1 MLFEDAFRHLTIIQ
15 GGTHMKT
22 NIYLRKVELGNEKK
36 EMLIKKVDKLGKFFE
51 DEAVADIVVGEQ
63 KDKMIVEVT
72 VRTTDMIYRAEER
85 NEVVYDA
92 ADNVVEAITRQIR
105 KNKTRL
111 MKKLREGVSREMD
124 ILPDL
129 EEDAE
134 IKIVKTKTHHV
145 KPMSAEEAVLQMNLL
160 GHNFFVFRNAQTNT
174 TDIVYRRKD
183 GNYGLIETN

>member
-1 MLFEDAFRHLTIIQ
+1 
-15 GGTHMKT
+15 MKT
-22 NIYLRKVELGNEKK
+22 NIYLRKVELGKEKK
-36 EMLIKKVDKLGKFFE
+36 DMLTKKIDKLGKFF
-51 DEAVADIVVGEQ
+51 DEEASADIVVSEQ

-72 VRTTDMIYRAEER
+72 IRTADMIYRAEER
-85 NEVVYDA
+85 NEEVYNA
-92 ADNVVEAITRQIR
+92 ADDVVDSITRQIR

-111 MKKLREGVSREMD
+111 AKKLREGVSKELD
-124 ILPDL
+124 VFFDVPV
-129 EEDAE
+129 EESD

-160 GHNFFVFRNAQTNT
+160 GHNFFVFTNAKTNT

>member
-1 MLFEDAFRHLTIIQ
+1 
-15 GGTHMKT
+15 MKT

-36 EMLIKKVDKLGKFFE
+36 EMLIKKIDKLGKFFN
-51 DEAVADIVVGEQ
+51 DEASADIVVSEQ

-72 VRTTDMIYRAEER
+72 IRTADMIYRAEER
-85 NEVVYDA
+85 NEELYNA
-92 ADNVVEAITRQIR
+92 ADDIVDSITRQIR

-111 MKKLREGVSREMD
+111 ARKLREGVSKEFD
-124 ILPDL
+124 FAP
-129 EEDAE
+129 EPVEDEDE
-134 IKIVKTKTHHV
+134 IKIVKTKTHQV

-160 GHNFFVFRNAQTNT
+160 GHSFFIFRNAQTNT

>member
-1 MLFEDAFRHLTIIQ
+1 
-15 GGTHMKT
+15 MKT

-36 EMLIKKVDKLGKFFE
+36 EMLIKKIDKLGKFFN
-51 DEAVADIVVGEQ
+51 DEASADIVVSEQ

-72 VRTTDMIYRAEER
+72 IRTADMIYRAEER
-85 NEVVYDA
+85 NDELYNA
-92 ADNVVEAITRQIR
+92 ADDIVDSITRQIR

-111 MKKLREGVSREMD
+111 AKKLREGVTKEFDFFS
-124 ILPDL
+124 DL
-129 EEDAE
+129 SEEDDAE
-134 IKIVKTKTHHV
+134 IKIVKTKTHQV

-160 GHNFFVFRNAQTNT
+160 GHSFYIFKNAQTNT

>member
-1 MLFEDAFRHLTIIQ
+1 
-15 GGTHMKT
+15 MKT
-22 NIYLRKVELGNEKK
+22 NIYLRKVELGKEKK
-36 EMLIKKVDKLGKFFE
+36 DMLIKKIDKLGKFF
-51 DEAVADIVVGEQ
+51 DEEASADIVVAEQ

-72 VRTTDMIYRAEER
+72 IRTADMIYRAEER
-85 NEVVYDA
+85 NEEVYNA
-92 ADNVVEAITRQIR
+92 ADDVVDSVTRQIR

-111 MKKLREGVSREMD
+111 VKKLRQGVSKEFD
-124 ILPDL
+124 TFFDAH
-129 EEDAE
+129 EEEAD

-160 GHNFFVFRNAQTNT
+160 GHNFFIFRNAQTNT